1 MLAAITN
8 TGRRVLI
15 GSMTGVHE
23 RWLLDGS
30 NNAIENLAINR
41 RLIGALV
48 RDEREQPLPEAEV
61 QGEMYVGE
69 QVHLLYLIRLASL
82 GSTYAL
88 RQAHKGCVP
97 KKYTV
102 DLRQAVIQVLR
113 CGNAECNCQL
123 FDGKRTMPEDAH
135 EDDLV
140 IDLSDIP
147 ADHLTQSPQTLQT
160 TLPVSRRVV
169 EYRLLKVRDQA
180 NAIRVVQDNDPGAI
194 TKLLELTT
202 ISLDGDTTPSGK
214 RRHDIFWEKAHS
226 RDRLHMRSMVAKAGC
241 GVDTRVNM
249 TCKQC
254 RNQYTARFD
263 MGSSDFWI
271 PDPAE

>member
-23 RWLLDGS
+23 RWLLDGT

-41 RLIGALV
+41 RLIQALV
-48 RDEREQPLPEAEV
+48 RDEQDHPLPDAEV

-69 QVHLLYLIRLASL
+69 QVHLLYLIRMASL
-82 GSTYAL
+82 GPSYEVKQT
-88 RQAHKGCVP
+88 HKGCAP
-97 KKYTV
+97 KKYTI
-102 DLRQAVIQVLR
+102 DLRRATIQVMR
-113 CGNAECNCQL
+113 CGNAECNCHL
-123 FDGKRTMPEDAH
+123 FDGKRTMPEDLTDELA
-135 EDDLV
+135 L
-140 IDLSDIP
+140 DLSDIP
-147 ADHLTQSPQTLQT
+147 ADHLTQSPSLLQT
-160 TLPVSRRVV
+160 TLPESRRVV
-169 EYRLLKVRDQA
+169 EFRLLKVRDQA
-180 NAIRVVQDNDPGAI
+180 NAIRLVQDNDPGAI

-202 ISLDGDTTPSGK
+202 VCLDGDTSPSGK
-214 RRHDIFWEKAHS
+214 RRHDIFWEKAHT
-226 RDRLHMRSMVAKAGC
+226 RDRLHMRTQIGKAGC

-254 RNQYTARFD
+254 RNQYQARFE